1 VGRTIVS
8 ATQTWIEEDKA
19 LKRFERALRK
29 KDQVLIDELM
39 ALAHTHIAEA
49 SYASNL
55 YPMDVY
61 LISMLLELYKK
72 LKQLE
77 VQLQKNGLLPDNE
90 LAQMHGITSLLELVC
105 ADESEPVDDEQFD
118 DGIEYV
124 DAEEGA

>member
-1 VGRTIVS
+1 MGRTIAS

-19 LKRFERALRK
+19 LKRFKRALRK
-29 KDQVLIDELM
+29 NDQRLIDELM
-39 ALAHTHIAEA
+39 ALAHAHIAEA

-61 LISMLLELYKK
+61 LISMLLEMYKE

-77 VQLQKNGLLPDNE
+77 IQLQKNGMLTDDDF
-90 LAQMHGITSLLELVC
+90 AQMYGITSLLELVG
-105 ADESEPVDDEQFD
+105 ADESEPAEDEQFD
-118 DGIEYV
+118 DGIKYV